1 MRSTECTR
9 LAPRFPLEKN
19 EEGGSF
25 FDLKCLKRNTPR
37 VLNATKAT
45 MEPTITAPITTPLG
59 FPLLSSGGGGG
70 GGGVS
75 LGVPEE
81 REDVGEVG
89 EEAVVLGEFAFKQ
102 RSSSELPT
110 ILDSKSVWNRTVES

>member
-1 MRSTECTR
+1 
-9 LAPRFPLEKN
+9 
-19 EEGGSF
+19 
-25 FDLKCLKRNTPR
+25 
-37 VLNATKAT
+37 